1 MVNLTLTFDNS
12 YAKLPERFFS
22 VETPAPA
29 SCPSLIA
36 WNSELAADLDI
47 TAPDDTA
54 QIAEYFSGN
63 EQIAGSTP
71 IAQAYCGHQFGHF
84 NPQLGDG
91 RAILLGEVIGKNGAR
106 FDLQLK
112 GSGRTK
118 WSRQGDGRAWL
129 GPVLR
134 EYLVSE
140 AMHKLGIPTTRA
152 LAAVATGDTV
162 YRETP
167 LPGAV
172 LTRVASSH
180 LRVGTFQYFA
190 ARGDRD
196 GLQQLFDYAR
206 ARHYPQ
212 ATDPIDFLKSVI
224 AKQSQLI
231 ANWLSI
237 GFIHGVMNT
246 DNCHIDGI
254 TIDYGPCAFMDTYH
268 PQTVYSS
275 IDQYGRYSYDNQAA
289 VIVWNMGQLASALLP
304 LLPDHQD
311 TIDHLTKIVH
321 AMPDQI
327 AHDRR
332 QIFARKLGIIDAT
345 PADDGL
351 IQSWLDILQAHQL
364 DFTNSFRALMN
375 DGAQETLPD
384 SPEFSEWYETWLAR
398 RDADYA
404 SIMAQCNP
412 VIIPRNHQIEAAIV
426 VAVAGDM
433 TPFHT
438 LLQAVQTPYDLTD
451 KTLAFTAPPK
461 PEQVVQA
468 TFCGT

>member
-1 MVNLTLTFDNS
+1 MADLSLKFDNS
-12 YAKLPERFFS
+12 YARLPERFFS
-22 VETPAPA
+22 TETPAPA
-29 SCPSLIA
+29 SAPTLIA
-36 WNSELAADLDI
+36 WNADLAAELNIIVNNDRS
-47 TAPDDTA
+47 
-54 QIAEYFSGN
+54 QIAAYFAGN
-63 EQIAGSTP
+63 KEIAGSNP

-91 RAILLGEVIGKNGAR
+91 RAILLGEVIDAGGKR

-112 GSGRTK
+112 GAGRTK

-152 LAAVATGDTV
+152 LAAVATGDMV
-162 YRETP
+162 YRETA

-180 LRVGTFQYFA
+180 IRVGTFQYFA

-196 GLQQLFDYAR
+196 GLQCLFDYTCE
-206 ARHYPQ
+206 RHYPHV
-212 ATDPIDFLKSVI
+212 TNPIDFLKSVI
-224 AKQSQLI
+224 AKQSKLI
-231 ANWLSI
+231 AHWLSV

-254 TIDYGPCAFMDTYH
+254 TIDYGPCAFMDFYH

-275 IDQYGRYSYDNQAA
+275 IDQYGRYAYDNQAA

-304 LLPDHQD
+304 LLPDHPD
-311 TIDHLTKIVH
+311 TIAQLTQIVH

-327 AHDRR
+327 TKDRR
-332 QIFARKLGIIDAT
+332 TIFARKLGITNAT
-345 PADDGL
+345 PADDAL
-351 IQSWLDILQAHQL
+351 IQKWLDLMQNHQM
-364 DFTNSFRALMN
+364 DFTNSFRALI
-375 DGAQETLPD
+375 DGGVATRLPNTA
-384 SPEFSEWYETWLAR
+384 EFSEWHKTWVER
-398 RDADYA
+398 RDEDYVA
-404 SIMAQCNP
+404 IMERSNP
-412 VIIPRNHQIEAAIV
+412 VIIPRNHQIEQVIQA
-426 VAVAGDM
+426 AVAGNLSPFNALQSALL
-433 TPFHT
+433 TPFEM
-438 LLQAVQTPYDLTD
+438 TD
-451 KTLAFTAPPK
+451 DKRAYMAPPE
-461 PEQVVQA
+461 PEQVVAA

>member
-1 MVNLTLTFDNS
+1 MADLSLTFDNS
-12 YAKLPERFFS
+12 YARLPERFFS
-22 VETPAPA
+22 VETPAHA
-29 SCPSLIA
+29 SAPSLIA
-36 WNSELAADLDI
+36 WNTDLANDMNI
-47 TAPDDTA
+47 TAPDDRA
-54 QIAEYFSGN
+54 EIAAYFSGN
-63 EQIAGSTP
+63 TPIPGSTP

-91 RAILLGEVIGKNGAR
+91 RAILLGEVIGKTGAR

-140 AMHKLGIPTTRA
+140 AMHILGIPTTRA

-196 GLQQLFDYAR
+196 GLQQLFDYAC

-212 ATDPIDFLKSVI
+212 ATGPIDFLKSVI
-224 AKQSQLI
+224 AKQSKLI
-231 ANWLSI
+231 AHWLSV

-254 TIDYGPCAFMDTYH
+254 TIDYGPCAFLDTYH

-311 TIDHLTKIVH
+311 TIDHLTEIVH

-327 AHDRR
+327 AQARR
-332 QIFARKLGIIDAT
+332 QFFGQKLGISDAT
-345 PADDGL
+345 PADDRL
-351 IQSWLDILQAHQL
+351 IQDWLDLMQRHQM
-364 DFTNSFRALMN
+364 DFTNSFRALMG
-375 DGAQETLPD
+375 DKTGTRLPD
-384 SPEFSEWYETWLAR
+384 TPAFDAWYAAWAAR
-398 RDADYA
+398 RDADYVA
-404 SIMAQCNP
+404 GMALHNP
-412 VIIPRNHQIEAAIV
+412 VIIPRNHQIEHVIQSAL
-426 VAVAGDM
+426 AGDM
-433 TPFHT
+433 SPFYD
-438 LLQAVQTPYDLTD
+438 LLHALQTPYDLTPATRAYID
-451 KTLAFTAPPK
+451 HPRPD
-461 PEQVVQA
+461 QVVQA